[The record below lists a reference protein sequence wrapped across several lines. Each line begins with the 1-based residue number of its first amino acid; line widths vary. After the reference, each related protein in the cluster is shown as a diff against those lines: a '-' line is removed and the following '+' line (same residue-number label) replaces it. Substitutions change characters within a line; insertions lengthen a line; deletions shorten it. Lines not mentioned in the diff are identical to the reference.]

1 MLREP
6 VVAGTF
12 YEKSKEGLLKQI
24 LELKKDAPVEKV
36 LAKGIMVP
44 HAGYMYSGKVAAE
57 TFNSVEIP
65 DTVIILGP
73 NHTGVGVPVSIYG
86 EGAWKTPL
94 GDLQI
99 DKNMASDIMKAAG
112 ITHQDRTA
120 HAREHSIE
128 VQIPFL
134 QQINSSIKFVPIS
147 LAQPSRDE
155 LKLLAK
161 ALAHVL
167 DDSQA
172 LIVASS
178 DLTHYEPADVVKKK
192 DKMVIDAILKL
203 DPDTMTDAVEKNDIT
218 MCGWMP
224 VYVMLLACKE
234 LGATDA
240 KLVRYMTSGDVT
252 GETEQVVGYGGM
264 IIT

>member
-1 MLREP
+1 MVREP

-12 YEKSKEGLLKQI
+12 YEKSKEGLIKQI
-24 LELKKDAPVEKV
+24 LELKKDAPAEKV

-94 GDLQI
+94 GEMQI
-99 DKNMASDIMKAAG
+99 DKSLAADIMKKAG

-128 VQIPFL
+128 VMLPFL
-134 QQINSSIKFVPIS
+134 QQINNSIKFVPVC
-147 LAQPSRDE
+147 LAEPSRDE
-155 LKLLAK
+155 LKLLGK
-161 ALAHVL
+161 ALAEAL

-172 LIVASS
+172 LIIASS
-178 DLTHYEPADVVKKK
+178 DLTHYESAEIVKEK
-192 DKMVIDAILKL
+192 DKRVIDEILKL
-203 DPDTMTDAVEKNDIT
+203 DPDAMLDAVEKYQIS

-234 LGATDA
+234 LGASEA
-240 KLVRYMTSGDVT
+240 SLVRYMTSGDIT
-252 GETEQVVGYGGM
+252 GETEQVVGYGG
-264 IIT
+264 IIIK